1 MLGVTENSGDATDT
15 GGNALGGTGAVP
27 AGATPAGTTPA
38 DATANTGPAATADAT
53 RSAPGPEPAPE
64 SGPAPGAT
72 ERERLRNLRVS
83 DAEREHV
90 VELLQR
96 AIGHGMLNLD
106 EFTERTDTTLGAQTR
121 GELNAVLTDLPGLRH
136 EDAVPAPGT
145 AGAAMSGSAVGGQQL
160 PGERPVSGRRVEIKG
175 VGSTLVRRGRWQVPP
190 EMLVRN
196 KYGET
201 KLDFSSA
208 EFTSGTVHVD
218 LDTKWGSVNL
228 IVPEQASVDLNGL
241 DELKWSSLT
250 DKTDST
256 RATGTPR
263 IVVTGRVIGGSMT
276 VRYSRRNWF
285 G

>member
-1 MLGVTENSGDATDT
+1 M
-15 GGNALGGTGAVP
+15 
-27 AGATPAGTTPA
+27 
-38 DATANTGPAATADAT
+38 
-53 RSAPGPEPAPE
+53 
-64 SGPAPGAT
+64 
-72 ERERLRNLRVS
+72 RNLRVS

-96 AIGHGMLNLD
+96 AIGHGMLDLD
-106 EFTERTDTTLGAQTR
+106 EFAERTDTALGARTR
-121 GELNAVLTDLPGLRH
+121 GELNSVLVDLPGLRH
-136 EDAVPAPGT
+136 EDAVPAGPAATPGWGAEPAFET
-145 AGAAMSGSAVGGQQL
+145 LAGRPAA
-160 PGERPVSGRRVEIKG
+160 GRRVELKG

-208 EFTSGTVHVD
+208 EFTSGAVHVE

-250 DKTDST
+250 DKTDSS
-256 RATGTPR
+256 RAAGTPR
-263 IVVTGRVIGGSMT
+263 IVVTGRVVGGSMT
-276 VRYSRRNWF
+276 VRYPRRNWF
-285 G
+285 A